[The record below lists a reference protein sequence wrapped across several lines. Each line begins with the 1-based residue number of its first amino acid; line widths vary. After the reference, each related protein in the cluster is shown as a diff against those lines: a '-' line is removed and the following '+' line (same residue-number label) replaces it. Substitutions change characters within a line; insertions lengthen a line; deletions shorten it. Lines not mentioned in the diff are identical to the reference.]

1 MKKEE
6 IKLIKLETEIEYKAI
21 PEHVLQAAAER
32 GKNFHK
38 IIQDFFQDGNYPPF
52 VDEKETIYLNK
63 LDSKVHETLNFL
75 KKNKSL
81 ELGRFL
87 GSEKLYYIFHKGELL
102 AAYIDLEFQ
111 NHIIELKTNSIKTND
126 RVVFSKFEVS
136 ESSLKILDILLDFAR
151 NENNSLPDAKKLT
164 MEKIITIYPQKK
176 LTELELKETYSS
188 YIRFHLDN
196 YVEYANKS
204 ENGHNFDDLSVVKV
218 SPLVVTLG
226 NVRADYSSLQNQRDT
241 LQVEKSNFQSRVS
254 DLQVANARLDA
265 RNDSLLSENTN
276 LQSLIRAGERELA
289 TKNNQ
294 INEKDRQIVSYST
307 QLTTT
312 QNQLTAKNNELVAK
326 QNQYDELIRQFTAL
340 QITINNKDNEIEEKV
355 NKIKELKGDLN
366 ISREE
371 FLNQKID
378 LKEEKLGEF
387 IQQFQPLGVNQG
399 QTRNLQ
405 DFYEQLKVITTS
417 PDYNRDNA
425 RAVENNINTIE
436 QALLNAGVSV
446 VDTRKVL
453 RKCKKI
459 ANLKIELDQVYQ
471 QQQYEARQEVPP
483 HQ

>member
-151 NENNSLPDAKKLT
+151 CYNS
-164 MEKIITIYPQKK
+164 
-176 LTELELKETYSS
+176 
-188 YIRFHLDN
+188 
-196 YVEYANKS
+196 
-204 ENGHNFDDLSVVKV
+204 GHNFDDLSVVKV